1 MGVEKGAVPVLAF
14 VAGIYVGMHWNEI
27 KKFVEPYLKGISGSA
42 AGLSNEAVKFFMEQK
57 EHVEDLMAEA
67 NIKKTLEGA
76 KEKIE
81 TAVKPVSE
89 KVEEGL
95 SEVKEKMKAAVKP
108 KPEAKRRAAGRR
120 GRPAKAS
127 AVGA

>member
-14 VAGIYVGMHWNEI
+14 VAGIYVGMHWKEI
-27 KKFVEPYLKGISGSA
+27 KKFVEPYLKGIEGGA
-42 AGLSNEAVKFFMEQK
+42 AGFSNEAVKFFMEQK

-81 TAVKPVSE
+81 NAVKPVSE

-108 KPEAKRRAAGRR
+108 KPKAKRRAAKRGRR
-120 GRPAKAS
+120 SARAS
-127 AVGA
+127 ATA